1 MRNYGLRADPHRHI
15 KMKLCFLVILVDM
28 AAKRAVEMLAG
39 FERDI
44 FKYNFKATFV
54 KKSPLKDYCI
64 NSVKCLY

>member
-1 MRNYGLRADPHRHI
+1 
-15 KMKLCFLVILVDM
+15 M
-28 AAKRAVEMLAG
+28 AEKRAVEMLAG

-44 FKYNFKATFV
+44 FKYNFTATFV